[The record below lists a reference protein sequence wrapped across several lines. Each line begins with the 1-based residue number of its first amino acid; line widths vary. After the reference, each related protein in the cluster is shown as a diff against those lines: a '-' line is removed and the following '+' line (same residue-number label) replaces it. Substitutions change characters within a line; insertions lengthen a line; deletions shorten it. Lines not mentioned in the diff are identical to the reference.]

1 MDLAALRQDYMR
13 QSLRREDLAADPI
26 DQFTRWIEQAQQAQA
41 PEPNAAVLAT
51 VDAAGQPHTRTVLL
65 KKLDARGFVFF
76 TNLESTKAVHLAANP
91 RASLLFLWLP
101 LERQVTLTGIA
112 EKIPASETL
121 AYFLTRPLG
130 SRLGAWTSQQSR
142 VISSRSLLEQKWEQ
156 MKRKFADGDVP
167 LPSFWGG
174 YRVNP
179 QTIEFWQGRRNRLH
193 DRLRYRR
200 DKDGSWTVERIA
212 P

>member
-193 DRLRYRR
+193 DRLLYTRA
-200 DKDGSWTVERIA
+200 DDGWRIDRLQ